1 MEGDTPQGEEYNK
14 EYIRV
19 YQSLLKKDSLLKPES
34 SLSLTEL
41 SAGEKKPRASVSHS
55 GLLSPNTQAHVRHAV
70 KVIQSNGAPVLTTP
84 SRIQGE
90 GIPQTVSLLG
100 KHRKESSILGYR
112 KKTTGSGRKRAP
124 PSTNDP
130 YYHRWKYLKKYVK
143 QMVFMNA
150 GLCDEVVRQ
159 EVKVARA
166 REERS
171 FLLRKLIHY
180 QSMSEIQPIPGGSV
194 LTSSMKSIGEE
205 TSLQGKSRPKKK
217 SGHLGDK
224 MGKQTKDMMEGM
236 KVKPK
241 KSKSST
247 SKHAVPPL
255 PLDGLGRPIFP
266 LQIGDLT
273 VHSIGEI
280 VPDRPGFH
288 TSNSIFPVGYCST
301 RLYASLKA
309 LDKQCL
315 YTCKISDGGNGPM
328 FEIVPDDDPKVFKS
342 RFLSECHSQL
352 LRALNQSRGVKLL
365 ETIGKGP
372 EFFGLTHPVVQNL
385 VQSCPGAK
393 KCQGYKWIKFEVNK
407 GLTMDMMPQGSDDPS
422 VSHEA
427 LKSRISSMQ
436 DQGQSNLRTLLT
448 GALMDTAKL
457 PT

>member
-70 KVIQSNGAPVLTTP
+70 K
-84 SRIQGE
+84 
-90 GIPQTVSLLG
+90 
-100 KHRKESSILGYR
+100 
-112 KKTTGSGRKRAP
+112 
-124 PSTNDP
+124 
-130 YYHRWKYLKKYVK
+130 
-143 QMVFMNA
+143 MNA

-328 FEIVPDDDPKVFKS
+328 
-342 RFLSECHSQL
+342 
-352 LRALNQSRGVKLL
+352 
-365 ETIGKGP
+365 
-372 EFFGLTHPVVQNL
+372 
-385 VQSCPGAK
+385 
-393 KCQGYKWIKFEVNK
+393 
-407 GLTMDMMPQGSDDPS
+407 
-422 VSHEA
+422 
-427 LKSRISSMQ
+427 